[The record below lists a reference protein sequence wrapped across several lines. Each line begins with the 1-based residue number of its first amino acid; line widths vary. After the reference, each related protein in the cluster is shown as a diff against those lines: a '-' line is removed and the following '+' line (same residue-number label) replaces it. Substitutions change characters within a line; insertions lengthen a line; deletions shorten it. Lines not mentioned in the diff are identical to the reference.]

1 MKKHI
6 TIGRKNEQDDLFT
19 RLQEES
25 IKEVQRLSGEV
36 WTDYNDHDP
45 GVTVLE
51 TLNYSLLELD
61 YRLQFN
67 IEDYLTQANQEFN
80 PVNNSLFLPEDVFTV
95 NPVTALDYR
104 KLFISTIE
112 ELTNIWV
119 IPRLE
124 TGIYDFL
131 LEVVPEITE
140 QRKEK
145 IVDEI
150 VILYHNHR
158 NLCET
163 LGNIRFVEQKT
174 VSLQAVIDAGDV
186 EDVNALLVRIYM
198 EIQEFLSSGVRF
210 CNLNDL
216 LEAGHPLEDI
226 LDGPRQ
232 KRMVI
237 DETSLHEQKKEYNF
251 LKLHRTL
258 RELKGVYGISSLSL
272 WVGDVNLDTFLK
284 AEHQQ
289 GNQFSYVI
297 TPPAD
302 EVQQQKVVI
311 QRRGKVLSVDWTK
324 VQRMYHLSRLRLYGD
339 QNHTTNK
346 QSLNQFPTGTYRDIF
361 QHLPVKND
369 LPSCYWV
376 AEQLHQYL
384 DMFDGLITDTLSD
397 LKNIPLLLRTD
408 TNNLSEEKELWLNM
422 LDSLYGENSNPVFL
436 KETEGVRENRI
447 RRSHFLSSASQW
459 GYERGK
465 ACNILDYSEESIS
478 GLEHYFKHI
487 MPFEKHELEIFL
499 LEHILFQEKSDD
511 AFTIS
516 IVLSAHDNCMD
527 DDEFKMNCE
536 QLLLSRVP
544 AHICTNIYWLNKN
557 KVRLFKKSYTF
568 WRYLLSTKD
577 KIGLIELSE
586 KMKDSLENDRY

>member
-6 TIGRKNEQDDLFT
+6 TIGRKNEQDDLFK
-19 RLQEES
+19 RLQEQS

-67 IEDYLTQANQEFN
+67 IEDYLTQANQAFN
-80 PVNNSLFLPEDVFTV
+80 PVNNALFLPEDVFSV
-95 NPVTALDYR
+95 NPVTAQDYH
-104 KLFISTIE
+104 KLFVSTIE

-119 IPRLE
+119 IPRLD

-145 IVDEI
+145 LVDEI

-174 VSLQAVIDAGDV
+174 VSLQAVIGVGDV
-186 EDVNALLVRIYM
+186 EDANALLVRIYM
-198 EIQEFLSSGVRF
+198 EIQEFLSSGVCF
-210 CNLNDL
+210 CN
-216 LEAGHPLEDI
+216 
-226 LDGPRQ
+226 
-232 KRMVI
+232 
-237 DETSLHEQKKEYNF
+237 LHEQKKEYNF

-258 RELKGVYGISSLSL
+258 RELKGVYSISSLSL

-289 GNQFSYVI
+289 GNVFSYVI
-297 TPPAD
+297 TPPAN
-302 EVQQQKVVI
+302 EEEQQKVAI

-324 VQRMYHLSRLRLYGD
+324 VQRMYHLSRLRLYGE

-346 QSLNQFPTGTYRDIF
+346 QYLNQFPTGTYRDIF

-384 DMFDGLITDTLSD
+384 ELFDGLITDTLSD

-408 TNNLSEEKELWLNM
+408 AGNLSEKKEQWLNM

-447 RRSHFLSSASQW
+447 RRSHFLSSVSRW

-487 MPFEKHELEIFL
+487 MPLEKYEIEIFL

-516 IVLSAHDNCMD
+516 IVLSAHDDCMG
-527 DDEFKMNCE
+527 DDEFKINCE

-557 KVRLFKKSYTF
+557 KVRLFKRNYAF

-577 KIGLIELSE
+577 KTGLGELSE
-586 KMKDSLENDRY
+586 KIVDYLENDRY